1 MPVLETLR
9 CPSCSTR
16 FGLRAS
22 RVHAGIRRA
31 QCFRCTT
38 VFGIEEAVAH
48 LLAPPV
54 VMADVPADL
63 PPSLTLGDLEGAEE
77 EIMEKTLI
85 TLPPPAPEEALEA
98 QDSPYAANGPGFASA
113 RDAIAKLMG
122 APLAP
127 KAQRSTLARPGAMD
141 VEATLSALD
150 DTLGGQRVD
159 EPQPAAPQSAA
170 PQSAAPQSAAPQPAP
185 PQPAAPQPAAPEAAP
200 HAASPMA
207 STMKLTMS
215 EIQAALAAAL
225 PAQPPV
231 PHAPVV
237 ATVPNPARIET
248 ASMHLPPQ
256 PPQDPSLPQDPNLLK
271 VQLDNEIYNN
281 VTIEQMG
288 AWVEEGRV
296 HEFDMVARQFS
307 EHWIEASKVPALRP
321 IFDQRRRRQAPGQDD
336 LPIPPTEILPQK
348 KGLFGGLFSRN

>member
-1 MPVLETLR
+1 MLETLR

-48 LLAPPV
+48 LLAPAHP
-54 VMADVPADL
+54 AEPADL
-63 PPSLTLGDLEGAEE
+63 PPSLTLGDLEGADE
-77 EIMEKTLI
+77 EIMEKTMI
-85 TLPPPAPEEALEA
+85 TAPPPVAEAGLDAP
-98 QDSPYAANGPGFASA
+98 DSPYAASGPGFASA
-113 RDAIAKLMG
+113 KDAIAKLMG
-122 APLAP
+122 APLEP
-127 KAQRSTLARPGAMD
+127 KPQRASLARPGAMD

-150 DTLGGQRVD
+150 DTLGGQRAL
-159 EPQPAAPQSAA
+159 EPPSPPPAAAPQAT
-170 PQSAAPQSAAPQPAP
+170 PT
-185 PQPAAPQPAAPEAAP
+185 APEP
-200 HAASPMA
+200 SHHAGSPMA

-215 EIQAALAAAL
+215 EIQAALAAAV
-225 PAQPPV
+225 PPR
-231 PHAPVV
+231 PPEPIIT
-237 ATVPNPARIET
+237 TVPNPAARIET
-248 ASMHLPPQ
+248 ASMPIPSLPM
-256 PPQDPSLPQDPNLLK
+256 QDPSVAQDANLLK
-271 VQLDNEIYNN
+271 VQLDQEIYNN

-288 AWVEEGRV
+288 AWVDEGRV

-321 IFDQRRRRQAPGQDD
+321 IFEQRRRRQGAGQDEM
-336 LPIPPTEILPQK
+336 PIPPTEILPQK